1 MSQRNATNKT
11 ALEKGFKVAKILIA
25 GHIYDILENAARA
38 YLQDMASR
46 KEYQGFTGNTQTSYT
61 CGLYIDGRLTYAI
74 VQDTYSSKPVRLK
87 VGRGETVY
95 LENPYE
101 GKARAV
107 TGEAKVDN
115 RYGKD
120 TAFSFLKSYKK
131 TPKKGLAVVVTTG
144 TEYSEYIENV
154 RNLNVMTETR
164 VDAKPLFTK
173 QLKPM
178 K

>member
-38 YLQDMASR
+38 YLQDMVS
-46 KEYQGFTGNTQTSYT
+46 KKKYQGFTGNTQTSYT

-74 VQDTYSSKPVRLK
+74 VQDTYSRKPVRLK
-87 VGRGETVY
+87 VERGETVY
-95 LENPYE
+95 LEHPYE
-101 GKARAV
+101 GEARAV
-107 TGEAKVDN
+107 TGKVEVDN

-131 TPKKGLAVVVTTG
+131 TPKKGFAVVVTTG

-154 RNLNVMTETR
+154 RNLNVMTETWFD
-164 VDAKPLFTK
+164 VKPLFTK